1 MQHRVHPFQL
11 ADPAHPGHR
20 RMLALFLV
28 DPHQKIISTSNVPC
42 QQKSWWVDL
51 VRDIGPL
58 GELPKEMTDQVLE
71 SMDGFPVSLEVSREQ
86 GLELMEERKNYGEVQ
101 RREFEDGNTFNL
113 CEH

>member
-1 MQHRVHPFQL
+1 
-11 ADPAHPGHR
+11 
-20 RMLALFLV
+20 
-28 DPHQKIISTSNVPC
+28 
-42 QQKSWWVDL
+42 
-51 VRDIGPL
+51 
-58 GELPKEMTDQVLE
+58 MTDQVLE